1 MKCSADI
8 GIEGNTY
15 TDFSTHIELKPICLG
30 QSCFPRLTRF
40 PCFHI
45 RLLLALF
52 DLSPLF
58 WFAITISMVFF
69 PRQSIKQEINALLRS
84 SFDRKR

>member
-1 MKCSADI
+1 MLSHDI
-8 GIEGNTY
+8 GIEGNKY

-40 PCFHI
+40 PCFHV
-45 RLLLALF
+45 RLLVALF

-58 WFAITISMVFF
+58 WFANTISMVLFS
-69 PRQSIKQEINALLRS
+69 RQSIKQEINALLMS